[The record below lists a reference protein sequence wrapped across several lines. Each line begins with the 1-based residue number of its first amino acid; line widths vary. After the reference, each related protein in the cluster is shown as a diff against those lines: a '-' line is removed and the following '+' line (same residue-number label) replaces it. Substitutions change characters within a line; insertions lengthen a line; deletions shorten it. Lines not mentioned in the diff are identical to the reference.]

1 MNHSPSALTPAQALQ
16 RLQAELDALR
26 QSLLQSAQDTDAV
39 ELDQSSMGRV
49 SRNDALQ
56 QQAMALQM
64 RARMQQR
71 ERKLEAALAR
81 VNAGNF
87 GLCCECQEPIDSQR
101 LNADLAS
108 VFCAECAGQ
117 R

>member
-1 MNHSPSALTPAQALQ
+1 MQ

-26 QSLLQSAQDTDAV
+26 QSLLESAQDTDAV

-81 VNAGNF
+81 VHAGSF
-87 GLCCECQEPIDSQR
+87 GLCCECQEPIDLHR

-108 VFCAECAGQ
+108 VFCTECAGQ